1 MEPLQVVLVCVKTCS
16 SCCIIDSSCKWA
28 LGSCW
33 LASFVNQHWCGQEH
47 QSPCAG
53 VSQPA
58 YFNIPFFT
66 GNIFLKDAISFLFL
80 SEMVSSTHLIYSY
93 HSHFHFHIDSLP
105 RQSEGATQVPA
116 RNSAACARGNAP
128 GQRRQDQASS
138 HRFFSRSDFYSRAMK
153 CISFIK
159 CIHST
164 AFRSLN
170 PLWPICKSAGRS
182 SSRVAALNSKT
193 WR

>member
-1 MEPLQVVLVCVKTCS
+1 MLMSTLTKAMLMSTLTWPLPGIDNSVATHGGVVAYRAGVMEPLQVVLVCVKTCS

-28 LGSCW
+28 SGSCW
-33 LASFVNQHWCGQEH
+33 LASFVNQHWCGKEH
-47 QSPCAG
+47 QGSCAG

-66 GNIFLKDAISFLFL
+66 GIITLKDASSVLFL

-138 HRFFSRSDFYSRAMK
+138 QWFFLQIWFL
-153 CISFIK
+153 F
-159 CIHST
+159 
-164 AFRSLN
+164 
-170 PLWPICKSAGRS
+170 KSHEMH
-182 SSRVAALNSKT
+182 
-193 WR
+193 

>member
-1 MEPLQVVLVCVKTCS
+1 MKTCS

-28 LGSCW
+28 LGSCR

-80 SEMVSSTHLIYSY
+80 SEMVSSSHLIYLLY
-93 HSHFHFHIDSLP
+93 HSHFHFHIDSLA

-170 PLWPICKSAGRS
+170 LLWPLCKSAGRS
-182 SSRVAALNSKT
+182 SSRVAALNSKI